1 MIKDD
6 KRVINAWCSY
16 DIANSAYNL
25 VITATI
31 FPIYYQESSARFFQD
46 GIVKVGGFTTTNT
59 VLYDL
64 TVSLAYLMVVILS
77 PLLSG
82 IADYG
87 GYRRRFMRMFT
98 YLGGLAC
105 LLLYGFTGQNIGY
118 GLSMA
123 AIAVIGYAGSL
134 VFYNSFLPIIATPE
148 RHDRVSARGFAWGY
162 LGSVLLLIVLLLFI
176 TFHAYLGIQDALQS
190 VRLSFIVVG
199 IWWIGVAHIAFHYL
213 VEPQQPYPFRKE
225 ILFKGYKELL
235 QVWSLLKHQST
246 LKRFLLAFFLL
257 SVGVQTILLVATL
270 FGKAEIGVSGNELIA
285 TIIIIQFLGL
295 GGAMLFGEVSTRKGN
310 KFSLLVMIGLWML
323 VCIAA
328 WRITTSV
335 EFFILAAMVGMVM
348 GGIQSQAR
356 STYAKLIPSEKDA
369 ALYFSFYEM
378 TEKTAIVLGMFLFG
392 LMEHYAG
399 SMRLSALMLGGFFAL
414 AWLVIAFM
422 RLPHVVRNDDNH
434 SRFK

>member
-31 FPIYYQESSARFFQD
+31 FPIYYQESTARYFQQ
-46 GIVKVGGFTTTNT
+46 GMVQVGGVSIASP
-59 VLYDL
+59 VLYDYAIAI
-64 TVSLAYLMVVILS
+64 AYLMVVAIS

-87 GYRRRFMRMFT
+87 GYRRMLMRMFT

-105 LLLYGFTGQNIGY
+105 LMLYGFVGQNIWY

-123 AIAVIGYAGSL
+123 ALAVVGYAGSL
-134 VFYNSFLPIIATPE
+134 VFYNSFLPLIASPAH
-148 RHDRVSARGFAWGY
+148 HDRISGRGFAWGY
-162 LGSVLLLIVLLLFI
+162 LGSVILLILLLLFI
-176 TFHAYLGIQDALQS
+176 TFHAYFGIQDSLQS
-190 VRLSFIVVG
+190 VRLSFVVVG

-213 VEPQQPYPFRKE
+213 IEPQKPSPLRKE
-225 ILFKGYKELL
+225 VFLKGYRELS
-235 QVWSLLKHQST
+235 QVWQVLKHQST

-257 SVGVQTILLVATL
+257 SMGVQTILLVATL
-270 FGKAEIGVSGNELIA
+270 FGKAEIGMSGNQLIA
-285 TIIIIQFLGL
+285 TIIIIQFVGL
-295 GGAMLFGEVSTRKGN
+295 GGALLFGEVSIRKGN
-310 KFSLLVMIGLWML
+310 KFSLLFMTGIWLL
-323 VCIAA
+323 VCVAA
-328 WRITTSV
+328 WQITSSRQ
-335 EFFILAAMVGMVM
+335 FFILAAVVGLVM

-356 STYAKLIPSEKDA
+356 STYAKLIPSEKDT

-392 LMEHYAG
+392 LIGHYAG
-399 SMRLSALMLGGFFAL
+399 SMRISALMLGGFFAL
-414 AWLVIAFM
+414 AWMVLAFTP
-422 RLPHVVRNDDNH
+422 LPAV
-434 SRFK
+434 SRK